1 MARRSSGGQRC
12 LVSAEEIGLIDV
24 DRLFW
29 TSDPDLLNQLRDDP
43 LYNRLNVVQDGRVSY
58 LDYTQPPFPG
68 AAVTF
73 NSVLSILC
81 DGPGGAGA

>member
-1 MARRSSGGQRC
+1 VADNVA

-58 LDYTQPPFPG
+58 LDYTPAPVPG
-68 AAVTF
+68 SGGDVQLGAEHP
-73 NSVLSILC
+73 LC